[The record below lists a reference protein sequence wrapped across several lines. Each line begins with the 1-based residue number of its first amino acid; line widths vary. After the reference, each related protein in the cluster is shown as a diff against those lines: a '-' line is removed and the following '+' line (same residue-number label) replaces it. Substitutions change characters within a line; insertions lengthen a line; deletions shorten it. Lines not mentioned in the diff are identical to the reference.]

1 MSDSVHPVLIN
12 GQWRSST
19 GTLTFRASNP
29 QTRSPLEDQYPV
41 SPWNEIEETLQAAHQ
56 AARELEQIPPSQIA
70 KFLNEYADRIE
81 DSEDD
86 LISTANRET
95 ALPEE
100 PRLRSVELPRTTS
113 QLRSAADAT
122 RDASWSQSTI
132 DTSLHTRSIYRAI
145 GPVCVFGPNN
155 FPFAFNSIAGGDFA
169 AAIAAGNPVIAKGN
183 TSHPGTT
190 KIFAEAANEAA
201 NSTEMPKGLV
211 QLLYRTDHQ
220 DGERLVSHPLLG
232 ATGYTGSRQTGL
244 TLKSAADCSGKPIYL
259 ELSSINPILVLP
271 GALKERQD
279 EIIDDLSSA
288 ILLGTGQFCTSPGLI
303 IVIESSVADIFVS
316 ELGLRLRKTPPG
328 VLLGAGVQKSL
339 IAGIRALETAGAKT
353 ITGGLAIDDPNKG
366 FCIQNTLLQVDG
378 ASFLM
383 RPKDFQTET
392 FGNSS
397 LVVRTRDVEELKAV
411 VGSLEGN
418 LTGSI
423 YSHSQ
428 EIDNSLYNEVESL
441 LRPKVGRLLNDKMPT
456 GVAVSPAMNHGGP
469 FPATGHP
476 GFTAVGIPASLLRFA
491 ALQCYDNVRQHRLP
505 LELQDKNPTGHTWR
519 LVDGTWTQSDI

>member
-1 MSDSVHPVLIN
+1 MSDLLHPVLIN
-12 GQWRSST
+12 GQWRSSA
-19 GTLTFRASNP
+19 GTSTFQASNP
-29 QTRSPLEDQYPV
+29 QTRSLLEAQYPV
-41 SPWNEIEETLQAAHQ
+41 SPWSEIKETLQAAHQ
-56 AARELEQIPPSQIA
+56 AANELEKISPSQIA
-70 KFLNEYADRIE
+70 EFLDEYANRIE
-81 DSEDD
+81 DSEDT
-86 LISTANRET
+86 LVATANQET

-113 QLRSAADAT
+113 QLRSAASA
-122 RDASWSQSTI
+122 AKNGSWNLPTI
-132 DTSLHTRSIYRAI
+132 DTSLQIRSIYRAI

-190 KIFAEAANEAA
+190 EIFAKAANEAA
-201 NSTEMPKGLV
+201 NNTKMPKGLV
-211 QLLYRTDHQ
+211 QLLYRTSHQ

-232 ATGYTGSRQTGL
+232 ATGYTGSRQAGL
-244 TLKSAADCSGKPIYL
+244 ILKSAADRSGKPIYL
-259 ELSSINPILVLP
+259 ELSSINPILILP

-279 EIIDDLSSA
+279 EIIDDLSSS

-303 IVIESSVADIFVS
+303 ILVESPASDIFVS
-316 ELGLRLRKTPPG
+316 ELGLRMGKTPPG

-339 IAGIRALETAGAKT
+339 IEGIQGLETAGAKT
-353 ITGGLAIDDPNKG
+353 VTGGLAIDDPNKG
-366 FCIQNTLLQVDG
+366 FCIENTLLQVDG
-378 ASFLM
+378 TSFLM
-383 RPKDFQTET
+383 RPEDFQKET

-397 LVVRTRDVEELKAV
+397 LVVRARDFEELKAII
-411 VGSLEGN
+411 GSLEGN

-428 EIDNSLYNEVESL
+428 GIDDSLYNEAESL

-505 LELQDKNPTGHTWR
+505 VELQDENPTGHTWR
-519 LVDGTWTQSDI
+519 LIDGTWTQSDI